1 MLPNQPAND
10 PKVLKQLFTHFFTT
24 FLFTHFFKHRSNCC
38 TCNIFSLNGIFS
50 FVLRNRKEKKA
61 KRERKSGNST
71 KRTGVPTKGKLCN
84 VACILRN
91 FSNESF
97 PSSPST
103 LFYFSRIRRRRTIL
117 TNSNGISLMTYFF
130 TEPTYLPT
138 AYPSPPSIFCKHV
151 VYEST
156 DAVMHPFLVA

>member
-1 MLPNQPAND
+1 M
-10 PKVLKQLFTHFFTT
+10 VSFRLFLETG
-24 FLFTHFFKHRSNCC
+24 KK
-38 TCNIFSLNGIFS
+38 
-50 FVLRNRKEKKA
+50 RKR
-61 KRERKSGNST
+61 RETKTKSGNST

>member
-1 MLPNQPAND
+1 M
-10 PKVLKQLFTHFFTT
+10 VSFRLFLETG
-24 FLFTHFFKHRSNCC
+24 KK
-38 TCNIFSLNGIFS
+38 
-50 FVLRNRKEKKA
+50 RKR
-61 KRERKSGNST
+61 RETKRKSGNST
-71 KRTGVPTKGKLCN
+71 KRTGVPTEGKLCN

-91 FSNESF
+91 FSNGSF

-156 DAVMHPFLVA
+156 DAVMHSFLVA

>member
-1 MLPNQPAND
+1 M
-10 PKVLKQLFTHFFTT
+10 VSFRLFLETG
-24 FLFTHFFKHRSNCC
+24 KK
-38 TCNIFSLNGIFS
+38 
-50 FVLRNRKEKKA
+50 RKR
-61 KRERKSGNST
+61 RETKRKSGNST
-71 KRTGVPTKGKLCN
+71 KRTGVPTEGKLCN

-91 FSNESF
+91 FSNGSF

-130 TEPTYLPT
+130 TEPTYLLT

>member
-1 MLPNQPAND
+1 M
-10 PKVLKQLFTHFFTT
+10 VSSRLFLET
-24 FLFTHFFKHRSNCC
+24 
-38 TCNIFSLNGIFS
+38 G
-50 FVLRNRKEKKA
+50 
-61 KRERKSGNST
+61 KRRRRRETKRKSGNST
-71 KRTGVPTKGKLCN
+71 KRTGVPTEGKSCN
-84 VACILRN
+84 GACILRN

-97 PSSPST
+97 PSSPSI
-103 LFYFSRIRRRRTIL
+103 LFYFSRIHRTRTIL

-151 VYEST
+151 IYEST